1 MKWIPGAGRAEDE
14 QLEADYEK
22 STVQGKFRL
31 GETYLFRKK
40 ALGVWYLAWREILW
54 AYRQGE
60 DVQSRLC
67 CGTTNYEVEHL
78 ILVTEGGRRTD
89 IRLEEKQDAE
99 TVLAGLPAGTRLRI
113 SGFLLR
119 KRKNIRIEKNT
130 VKLLKYG
137 RASQYFFLWQRVG

>member
-14 QLEADYEK
+14 QLAADYEK
-22 STVQGKFRL
+22 STVQGKFHL

-54 AYRQGE
+54 AYRQVE

-78 ILVTEGGRRTD
+78 ILVTEGGQTD
-89 IRLEEKQDAE
+89 GHPPGGKTGCRDGSC
-99 TVLAGLPAGTRLRI
+99 LACPQEPGCG
-113 SGFLLR
+113 
-119 KRKNIRIEKNT
+119 
-130 VKLLKYG
+130 Y
-137 RASQYFFLWQRVG
+137 RVFS

>member
-1 MKWIPGAGRAEDE
+1 MKWIPGAGRAEDR
-14 QLEADYEK
+14 QLAADYEK
-22 STVQGKFRL
+22 STVRGKFHL

-54 AYRQGE
+54 AYRQVE

-99 TVLAGLPAGTRLRI
+99 TVLAWLARRNPAADI
-113 SGFLLR
+113 GFSPE
-119 KRKNIRIEKNT
+119 KKEKYKN
-130 VKLLKYG
+130 
-137 RASQYFFLWQRVG
+137 

>member
-54 AYRQGE
+54 AYRQVE

-78 ILVTEGGRRTD
+78 ILVTEGGRRTSTW
-89 IRLEEKQDAE
+89 RKNRMPRRFLP
-99 TVLAGLPAGTRLRI
+99 GLPAGTRLRI

-119 KRKNIRIEKNT
+119 KRKNIKIK
-130 VKLLKYG
+130 KIL
-137 RASQYFFLWQRVG
+137 

>member
-54 AYRQGE
+54 AYRQGAFSFTTFPAHE
-60 DVQSRLC
+60 TGRKIVFRL
-67 CGTTNYEVEHL
+67 
-78 ILVTEGGRRTD
+78 
-89 IRLEEKQDAE
+89 
-99 TVLAGLPAGTRLRI
+99 
-113 SGFLLR
+113 FL
-119 KRKNIRIEKNT
+119 
-130 VKLLKYG
+130 
-137 RASQYFFLWQRVG
+137 

>member
-54 AYRQGE
+54 AYRQVE

-78 ILVTEGGRRTD
+78 ILTEGGRRTD
-89 IRLEEKQDAE
+89 PPGGKQDAE
-99 TVLAGLPAGTRLRI
+99 TVPPGLPAEPAGI
-113 SGFLLR
+113 GF
-119 KRKNIRIEKNT
+119 
-130 VKLLKYG
+130 
-137 RASQYFFLWQRVG
+137 S

>member
-1 MKWIPGAGRAEDE
+1 M
-14 QLEADYEK
+14 
-22 STVQGKFRL
+22 
-31 GETYLFRKK
+31 
-40 ALGVWYLAWREILW
+40 GVWYLAWREILW
-54 AYRQGE
+54 AYRQVE

-99 TVLAGLPAGTRLRI
+99 TVLAWLARRNRLRI

-119 KRKNIRIEKNT
+119 KRKNIKIK
-130 VKLLKYG
+130 KIL
-137 RASQYFFLWQRVG
+137 